1 VPLSDLELNFS
12 KVFPK
17 EILEVLDESKVLQL
31 RMQSDQQSGAKKQS
45 GNALFPA
52 NMFLEGFD
60 QHSRWF
66 LSSMVLSM
74 ALTDQAPFKTLKT
87 HGILVDQAGEKIS
100 KSAPLFEQT

>member
-1 VPLSDLELNFS
+1 MPLSELELNFS

-17 EILEVLDESKVLQL
+17 DLLEVLDERQVLEIQMKSVKTTTPNL
-31 RMQSDQQSGAKKQS
+31 KQA

-74 ALTDQAPFKTLKT
+74 ALTD
-87 HGILVDQAGEKIS
+87 
-100 KSAPLFEQT
+100 

>member
-1 VPLSDLELNFS
+1 VPLSELELNFS

-17 EILEVLDESKVLQL
+17 DLLEVLDERQVLDLQ
-31 RMQSDQQSGAKKQS
+31 MKSTGKTTTSNPKQI

-74 ALTDQAPFKTLKT
+74 ALTD
-87 HGILVDQAGEKIS
+87 
-100 KSAPLFEQT
+100 

>member
-1 VPLSDLELNFS
+1 MPLSELELNFS

-17 EILEVLDESKVLQL
+17 DLLEVLDERQVLDLQ
-31 RMQSDQQSGAKKQS
+31 MKSGGKTITSNLKQA

-74 ALTDQAPFKTLKT
+74 ALTD
-87 HGILVDQAGEKIS
+87 
-100 KSAPLFEQT
+100 